1 MELSIGKNILPI
13 EVMDTPRKKILGM
26 MGRKNLDGGMLF
38 TFPNIKEQS
47 FWMKNCLIPLDII
60 MMVDNQVTKIHRNC
74 PPCKEQPCD
83 SYRGNGNQ
91 VLELKGGESER
102 LGIREGDILKFT

>member
-1 MELSIGKNILPI
+1 MSVAVLLKPEDKLKVI
-13 EVMDTPRKKILGM
+13 KKLQ
-26 MGRKNLDGGMLF
+26 K
-38 TFPNIKEQS
+38 NIKEQS

-60 MMVDNQVTKIHRNC
+60 MMVDNQVTKIHHNC

-102 LGIREGDILKFT
+102 LGIREGDILEFT